1 LALFLPQAWRI
12 LPPRASTFIHVS
24 SDRPLP
30 TETLDADLQT
40 SSYSLPNIPKR
51 HPVLSVSKEDGSDDP
66 NISDS
71 IEGESTAQLNL
82 VGGNEGRWWRDS
94 VRTRTVSSSSE
105 IRTDEKVDQFDSKGR
120 FLVTFETEEVS
131 DQSMAQDESVDV
143 DQKEEGLG
151 SSRH

>member
-1 LALFLPQAWRI
+1 
-12 LPPRASTFIHVS
+12 
-24 SDRPLP
+24 
-30 TETLDADLQT
+30 
-40 SSYSLPNIPKR
+40 
-51 HPVLSVSKEDGSDDP
+51 
-66 NISDS
+66 
-71 IEGESTAQLNL
+71 
-82 VGGNEGRWWRDS
+82 